1 MAAEGAIAV
10 ELVYALRDEQ
20 EVVTLSVA
28 AGTTVRE
35 AIAFSGVAAR
45 YPQIDAEG
53 AVVGIHGRI
62 VAQDAKLHDGD
73 RVEIY
78 RPLKADPK
86 QARRRR
92 ATPRR
97 GGGSAA

>member
-1 MAAEGAIAV
+1 MAAEEVISV
-10 ELVYALRDEQ
+10 ELVYALQNAQ
-20 EVVTLSVA
+20 EVIALSVA
-28 AGTTVRE
+28 PGTTVRE
-35 AIAFSGVAAR
+35 AIRLSGLSGR

-53 AVVGIHGRI
+53 APVGIHGRI
-62 VAQDAKLHDGD
+62 VAQDAKLQDGD

-92 ATPRR
+92 ASPPR
-97 GGGSAA
+97 

>member
-1 MAAEGAIAV
+1 MAVEEVIAV
-10 ELVYALRDEQ
+10 ELVYALQDAQ
-20 EVVTLSVA
+20 EVVALSVP

-35 AIAFSGVAAR
+35 AIGLSGFAAR

-53 AVVGIHGRI
+53 APVGIHGRI
-62 VAQDAKLHDGD
+62 VAQGAKLRDGD

-78 RPLKADPK
+78 RPLEADPK

-92 ATPRR
+92 ASPGR
-97 GGGSAA
+97 